1 MAVWDKIFILTTL
14 WGATGGKNENCSN
27 LYQNDRND
35 LLITNI
41 TFKIEFIEN
50 PTKYGDKYFLICDKG
65 GYIFRAG
72 PVWPTQFELWQ
83 SGLVNLF
90 KYMLPVEWYNRGL
103 VIVADKYF
111 TSMDVVKFLGSVKTS
126 IVGPILD
133 IRIKRLFDKKYIETT
148 LKKPQKST
156 FHRKVLVLEHE
167 LPLSDQKIHF
177 HILFDKVSKKPLPFV
192 VSNVT
197 LLNNAENSNCTIE
210 RLQGKDL
217 APIQKFYNKEMWPID
232 KVDQS
237 MDQYSLIY
245 QYKDNHWYRHQIHTV
260 FDWALN
266 NGYSLYKSQ
275 VEKPK
280 NHTDFLE
287 NVALDWI
294 GRSEEDFGLFGSQD
308 IPSPKMIR
316 RVCYLCPKPAKRSSI
331 QCLFCKK
338 FTCSNHAKDARI
350 CSDCQ

>member
-1 MAVWDKIFILTTL
+1 
-14 WGATGGKNENCSN
+14 
-27 LYQNDRND
+27 
-35 LLITNI
+35 
-41 TFKIEFIEN
+41 
-50 PTKYGDKYFLICDKG
+50 
-65 GYIFRAG
+65 
-72 PVWPTQFELWQ
+72 
-83 SGLVNLF
+83 
-90 KYMLPVEWYNRGL
+90 MLPVEWYNRGL

-197 LLNNAENSNCTIE
+197 LLNNAENTNCTIE

-232 KVDQS
+232 KVYQS
-237 MDQYSLIY
+237 LDQYSMIY

-266 NGYSLYKSQ
+266 NRYSLYKSQ

-287 NVALDWI
+287 EIALDWI
-294 GRSEEDFGLFGSQD
+294 GRPEEDFGLFGLQ

-331 QCLFCKK
+331 QCLYCKN
-338 FTCSNHAKDARI
+338 FACSNHAKDVRV